1 MITATHHLS
10 IGGPWARCRWA
21 IPTLEQPTSMT
32 NSVIHFLASIMVT
45 GLLTSPLKAQELSAP
60 SDSSP
65 IKITSNDQDKD
76 KDKDKDDEKEKENY
90 EEKEQEKEWE
100 LFEEKDCYNN
110 YKNYSNY
117 HDKDMHDGGDKDCY
131 NKVPEGGASIAL
143 LGLALAGLGA
153 ARRLTQ
159 KA

>member
-1 MITATHHLS
+1 MINATLHLS
-10 IGGPWARCRWA
+10 IGRPWAPCRWA

-76 KDKDKDDEKEKENY
+76 KDDEKEKENY

-110 YKNYSNY
+110 YKNINNY
-117 HDKDMHDGGDKDCY
+117 HDKDMHDDGDKDCH
-131 NKVPEGGASIAL
+131 NKVPEGGTSIAL

-153 ARRLTQ
+153 ARRLTR